1 MIHLLTK
8 AGSNIMATEDVVDF
22 YQTDALLSAE
32 EKKIRDTVRAFVDE
46 ECIPVIAEHFDKGT
60 FPVKLIP
67 KLAGLG
73 LFGIHVDGYGCSKSN
88 HTTYGLICQE
98 LGRCDSGIRA
108 MFSVQNSLVMFPI
121 YRFGSEEQRRKWLP
135 ELATGSSIGCFGLS
149 EPGFGSNPAGMET
162 RAQKKKGRFIL
173 NGKKMWITN
182 GTIAKVAIIWA
193 KYNEEIRGFL
203 VKTDTAGFRANPIQR
218 KFSYRTSP
226 TALIELKD
234 CAIEENNI
242 LPNAR
247 GLKSIFECLN
257 FARYGVA
264 CGAVGSAVSCYQA
277 ARAFALDRE
286 VFDRPIAGYQL
297 VQDRLVRIMVE
308 ITKAQLINY
317 HLGRLLDEHRAR
329 PAQISLAKMNNVQ
342 EAMKVARMARDIL
355 GARGILADHQVIRH
369 LCDLEAIS
377 ALEGTAGM
385 HTLVIGKE
393 ITGISAFT

>member
-1 MIHLLTK
+1 METD
-8 AGSNIMATEDVVDF
+8 EVVDF
-22 YQTDALLSAE
+22 YQTDDLLGAE

-46 ECIPVIAEHFDKGT
+46 ECMPIIAGYFDKGT
-60 FPVKLIP
+60 FPENLIP

-73 LFGIHVDGYGCSKSN
+73 LFGVHVDGYGCRQRN

-98 LGRCDSGIRA
+98 LGRCDSGLRA

-121 YRFGSEEQRRKWLP
+121 YQFGSEQQREKWLP
-135 ELATGSSIGCFGLS
+135 ELAAGNSIGCFGLS
-149 EPGFGSNPAGMET
+149 EPGFGSNPAGMAT
-162 RAQKKKGRFIL
+162 RAEKKTGRFVL

-182 GTIAKVAIIWA
+182 GTIANVAIIWA
-193 KYNEEIRGFL
+193 KYGEEIRGFL
-203 VKTDTAGFRANPIQR
+203 VQTDTPGFHASPIQR

-226 TALIELKD
+226 TALIELKNCSIAED
-234 CAIEENNI
+234 NM

-247 GLKSIFECLN
+247 GLRSIFECLN

-277 ARAFALDRE
+277 ARAFALERE
-286 VFDRPIAGYQL
+286 VFDRPIAAYQL
-297 VQDRLVRIMVE
+297 VQDQLVRIMVE

-317 HLGRLLDEHRAR
+317 HLGRLLDEHKAR

-342 EAMKVARMARDIL
+342 EAMKIARLARDIL

>member
-1 MIHLLTK
+1 MGTD
-8 AGSNIMATEDVVDF
+8 EVVDF
-22 YQTDALLSAE
+22 YQTDELLGAE
-32 EKKIRDTVRAFVDE
+32 EKEIRDTVRAFVDQ
-46 ECIPVIAEHFDKGT
+46 ECIPIIAEHFDSGT
-60 FPVKLIP
+60 FPLKLIP
-67 KLAGLG
+67 RFAGLG
-73 LFGIHVDGYGCSKSN
+73 LFGVHVDGYGCSQRN

-98 LGRCDSGIRA
+98 LGRCDSGLRA

-121 YRFGSEEQRRKWLP
+121 YQFGSEQQREKWLP
-135 ELATGSSIGCFGLS
+135 ELAAGNSIGCFGLS
-149 EPGFGSNPAGMET
+149 EPGFGSDPAGMAT
-162 RAQKKKGRFIL
+162 RAEKKKGRFVL

-193 KYNEEIRGFL
+193 KYGEEIRGFL
-203 VKTDTAGFRANPIQR
+203 VETDTAGFRASPIQR

-226 TALIELKD
+226 TALIDLKD
-234 CAIEENNI
+234 CAIEEDNM

-247 GLKSIFECLN
+247 GLRSIFECLN

-277 ARAFALDRE
+277 ARAFALERE
-286 VFDRPIAGYQL
+286 VFDRPIAAYQL
-297 VQDRLVRIMVE
+297 VQDQLVRIMVE

-317 HLGRLLDEHRAR
+317 HLGRLLDEHKAR

-342 EAMKVARMARDIL
+342 EAMKIARLARDIL

-393 ITGISAFT
+393 ITGISAFHG

>member
-1 MIHLLTK
+1 
-8 AGSNIMATEDVVDF
+8 MATQEIIDF
-22 YQTDALLSAE
+22 YQTDALLSTE
-32 EKKIRDTVRAFVDE
+32 EKKIRDTVRAFVDR
-46 ECIPVIAEHFDKGT
+46 ECMPIIAEHFDKGT

-67 KLAGLG
+67 RLAALG
-73 LFGIHVDGYGCSKSN
+73 LFGVHVDGYGCSKSN

-98 LGRCDSGIRA
+98 LGRCDSGLRA

-121 YRFGSEEQRRKWLP
+121 YRFGSEQQREKWLP
-135 ELATGSSIGCFGLS
+135 ELAAGSSIGCFGLS

-182 GTIAKVAIIWA
+182 GTIAKVAIVWA

-203 VKTDTAGFRANPIQR
+203 VETETRGFRASPIQR

-226 TALIELKD
+226 TALIELRD

-277 ARAFALDRE
+277 ARGFALERE

-297 VQDRLVRIMVE
+297 VQDRLVRMMVE
-308 ITKAQLINY
+308 ITKAQLVNY
-317 HLGRLLDEHRAR
+317 HLGRLLDEHKAR

-342 EAMKVARMARDIL
+342 EAMEIARIARDIL